1 MPYKDVSIMAKLL
14 VVEASVIVRGVFKEL
29 LEKHTDFQYD
39 LVATYS
45 EAKELLEKGT
55 YVYAVVERNL
65 EDAPKGE
72 IIALFNKHNIA
83 PLVFTKEIDEVFFES
98 FEGAQIVDYILKQKY
113 NNITHVIQ
121 RLKQLR
127 ANKKIT
133 VLVVSDSSTY
143 GSYLKQNL
151 NIHKFNVLSATN
163 NQEAYE
169 KLEMNSDI
177 SLMVV
182 DNIEPNIN
190 ALELIENIRQRRN
203 KESLKVMV
211 LADKPNSYFTS
222 SLLNAGADDYIIK
235 PFSRD
240 EFYVRVYQ
248 NIQTIPLD

>member
-1 MPYKDVSIMAKLL
+1 MTKLL
-14 VVEASVIVRGVFKEL
+14 VVEGSVIVRGVFKEL
-29 LEKHTDFQYD
+29 LVKHTDFEYD
-39 LVATYS
+39 AVATYA
-45 EAKELLEKGT
+45 EAKELLEKET
-55 YVYAVVERNL
+55 YGYAVVERNL
-65 EDAPKGE
+65 EDASKGE
-72 IIALFNKHNIA
+72 IIALCNKHNIA

-98 FEGAQIVDYILKQKY
+98 FEGAKIVDYILKQKY

-121 RLKQLR
+121 RLKQLQ
-127 ANKKIT
+127 ANKNIT
-133 VLVVSDSSTY
+133 VLVVSESSTF

-169 KLEMNSDI
+169 RIETNPDI
-177 SLMVV
+177 SLMIV

-203 KESLKVMV
+203 KDSLKILV
-211 LADKPNSYFTS
+211 LADKTNSFFTS
-222 SLLNAGADDYIIK
+222 SLLNAGADDYIVK

-240 EFYVRVYQ
+240 EFYIRVYQ

>member
-1 MPYKDVSIMAKLL
+1 MAKLL
-14 VVEASVIVRGVFKEL
+14 VVEGSVIIRGVFKDL
-29 LEKHTDFQYD
+29 LEKHTDFEYD
-39 LVATYS
+39 LVATYA
-45 EAKELLEKGT
+45 EAKELLAKET
-55 YVYAVVERNL
+55 YGYAVVERNL

-72 IIALFNKHNIA
+72 IIALFNKHSIA
-83 PLVFTKEIDEVFFES
+83 PLVFTKEIDEIFFES
-98 FEGAQIVDYILKQKY
+98 FEGAKIVDYILKQKY

-121 RLKQLR
+121 RLKQLQ
-127 ANKKIT
+127 ANKNIT
-133 VLVVSDSSTY
+133 VLAVSDTSTY

-151 NIHKFNVLSATN
+151 NIHKFNVLSAIN

-169 KLEMNSDI
+169 KLEMNPDI
-177 SLMVV
+177 SLMIV

-203 KESLKVMV
+203 KESLKVIV

-222 SLLNAGADDYIIK
+222 SLLNAGADDYIVK

-248 NIQTIPLD
+248 NIQTISLD

>member
-1 MPYKDVSIMAKLL
+1 MPKLL
-14 VVEASVIVRGVFKEL
+14 VVEGSVIVRGVFKEL
-29 LEKHTDFQYD
+29 LKKYTDFEYD
-39 LVATYS
+39 LVATYAD
-45 EAKELLEKGT
+45 AKELLEKET
-55 YVYAVVERNL
+55 YGYAVVERDL

-72 IIALFNKHNIA
+72 IIALLNRHNIA
-83 PLVFTKEIDEVFFES
+83 PLVFTKEIDEIFFES
-98 FEGAQIVDYILKQKY
+98 FEGAKIVDYILKQKY
-113 NNITHVIQ
+113 NNITHVIE

-127 ANKKIT
+127 ANKSTT
-133 VLVVSDSSTY
+133 VLVVSDSSTF

-151 NIHKFNVLSATN
+151 KIHKFNVLSATN

-169 KLEMNSDI
+169 KLETNPDI
-177 SLMVV
+177 SLIIV

-211 LADKPNSYFTS
+211 LADKSNSFFTS

-248 NIQTIPLD
+248 NIQTISLD

>member
-1 MPYKDVSIMAKLL
+1 MAKLL
-14 VVEASVIVRGVFKEL
+14 VVEGSVIVRGVFKEL

-39 LVATYS
+39 LVSTYAV
-45 EAKELLEKGT
+45 AKELLEKET
-55 YVYAVVERNL
+55 YGYAVVERNL

-83 PLVFTKEIDEVFFES
+83 PLVFTKEIDEIFFES
-98 FEGAQIVDYILKQKY
+98 FEGAKIVDYILKQKY

-121 RLKQLR
+121 KLKQLR

-133 VLVVSDSSTY
+133 ALVVSDSSTY

-169 KLEMNSDI
+169 KLEMNPDI
-177 SLMVV
+177 SLMIV

-190 ALELIENIRQRRN
+190 ALELIESIRQRRN
-203 KESLKVMV
+203 KNSLKILV
-211 LADKPNSYFTS
+211 LADEPNSFFTS
-222 SLLNAGADDYIIK
+222 SLLNAGADDYIVK
-235 PFSRD
+235 AFSRD